1 MTVCFIHDIHLQ
13 KDVNILG
20 IFKDNDI
27 ISKHVGLEL
36 RFMVLE
42 RCKASNIFICK
53 AAYSV
58 PDMSNWHPASSLLFI
73 KVW

>member
-1 MTVCFIHDIHLQ
+1 MTVPFIHDIYLQ

-36 RFMVLE
+36 RFMGLE
-42 RCKASNIFICK
+42 ASNIFIGK